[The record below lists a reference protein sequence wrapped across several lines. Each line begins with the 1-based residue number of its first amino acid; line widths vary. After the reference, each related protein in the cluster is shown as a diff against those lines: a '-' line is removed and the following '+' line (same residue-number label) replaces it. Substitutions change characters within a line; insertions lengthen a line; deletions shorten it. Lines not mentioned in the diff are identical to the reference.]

1 MKSMNEMRKPEK
13 DFRSGSDEQK
23 KSRKLKPVAK
33 EKNLKRVFY
42 AEIEDLQ
49 DIELDYLN
57 DEFEDEFDDDDII
70 DDEF

>member
-1 MKSMNEMRKPEK
+1 MNEMRKPEK

-23 KSRKLKPVAK
+23 KSRKLKPVQK

-42 AEIEDLQ
+42 DEIEDLQ

-70 DDEF
+70 DDDEF